1 MMDVAEDS
9 TERSVEPGVLF
20 DETTDQRLAE
30 IFAPCFTLILQLRAT
45 DEFGDPEVLRRRIKD
60 LLDDA
65 EREALR
71 TGVSPDNI
79 QMAKFALV
87 AFIDETIL
95 SSDWS
100 QKDEWVSTPLQLELY
115 DQYDAGEVFFDRL
128 EKLREN
134 PKANAEALEVY
145 YLCMTLGFKGKYQLH
160 EQERLREIIETTYE
174 ELNRLPGIG
183 TKALAP
189 HGQPRGQVAQE
200 MKSKLPA
207 WVIAAAAALIGL
219 LVYTGMYIY
228 ISDVAG
234 DTAAAIE
241 QIGATGAMP

>member
-1 MMDVAEDS
+1 MAVAESSQAEQD
-9 TERSVEPGVLF
+9 TGVLF
-20 DETTDQRLAE
+20 DESADKRLAE

-45 DEFGDPEVLRRRIKD
+45 EEFGDAEVLRRRIKD

-128 EKLREN
+128 KQLRQN

-160 EQERLREIIETTYE
+160 EQERYREIIETTYE
-174 ELNRLPGIG
+174 ELSRLPGMG
-183 TKALAP
+183 TKDLAP

-200 MKSKLPA
+200 VKSKLPT
-207 WVIAAAAALIGL
+207 WVIAAAAVLIGL
-219 LVYTGMYIY
+219 LVYTGMYVY
-228 ISDVAG
+228 ITDTAG

-241 QIGATGAMP
+241 QMETTGATP

>member
-1 MMDVAEDS
+1 MAVAESSQAEQD
-9 TERSVEPGVLF
+9 TGVLF
-20 DETTDQRLAE
+20 DESADKRLAE

-45 DEFGDPEVLRRRIKD
+45 EEFGDAEVLRRRIKD

-100 QKDEWVSTPLQLELY
+100 QKDDWVSTPLQLELY

-128 EKLREN
+128 EQLRQN

-160 EQERLREIIETTYE
+160 EQERYREIIETTYE
-174 ELNRLPGIG
+174 ELSRLPGMG
-183 TKALAP
+183 TKDLAP
-189 HGQPRGQVAQE
+189 HGKPRGQVAQE
-200 MKSKLPA
+200 VKSKLPT

-219 LVYTGMYIY
+219 LVYTGMYVY
-228 ISDVAG
+228 IT
-234 DTAAAIE
+234 DTASDTAETIE
-241 QIGATGAMP
+241 QVEATGAMP